1 MEPNKLDDDAPSL
14 ARLCDTGLS
23 LDPQRVALIQGERS
37 MTYAE
42 LEQRINRVANGLISL
57 GVERSERVL
66 VIFENDIRFP
76 EVLLGI
82 VRAGAVAV
90 PVNFKFPPPQH
101 IDLARDCGSRII
113 FGSAGMAESVL
124 ACLADGV
131 AEVGIVVDADRG
143 PLRSYED
150 WLASSSSERCDHGSA
165 GGDVCIQAYTS
176 GSTGRPKGVL
186 LAHRGLLRN
195 AQLLAESN
203 RIDENSRVLL
213 STPLFHMNATGA
225 GLLPCLSQGGS
236 VVILKEFDAE
246 RVIDAIETH
255 GCTYTTGV
263 PATYKLILDAARQ
276 RTQVDVSSLD
286 FIAVGSAP
294 MTRALLDELVQT
306 LPGVDVIE
314 GYGLTESGPI
324 ITMNPR
330 GRNKLG
336 TIGPALPGFECKVIG
351 SDGNILP
358 QGEAGELVVRSVCNA
373 LGYYNR
379 PDAQAER
386 FRDGWVYTGD
396 IVACDPDGWYTF
408 RGRVDDQMQVGG
420 ENVFPAEV
428 ENILASHP
436 EVRDVCVV
444 PVPHEVK
451 GQVPVA
457 FVVRNVGSKLGE
469 KELIDYYLERG
480 PAYSHPRHIYFIDE
494 MPLLGTGKTDL
505 QALVRQALERQAR
518 EPGSGTGPSPRA
530 H

>member
-1 MEPNKLDDDAPSL
+1 MFDDDASSL
-14 ARLCDTGLS
+14 GRLCDTGLS
-23 LDPQRVALIQGERS
+23 LDPQRVALIQDKRS

-57 GVERSERVL
+57 GVERFERVL

-90 PVNFKFPPPQH
+90 PVNFKFKPPQH
-101 IDLARDCGSRII
+101 IELARDCGSRIV

-124 ACLADGV
+124 ACLADGG
-131 AEVGIVVDADRG
+131 AEVGIVVDADSG
-143 PLRSYED
+143 PLQSYED

-165 GGDVCIQAYTS
+165 GSDVCIQAYTS
-176 GSTGRPKGVL
+176 GSTGHPKGVL
-186 LAHRGLLRN
+186 LSHRGLLLN
-195 AQLLAESN
+195 AQLQAESN

-213 STPLFHMNATGA
+213 STPLFHMNATAA

-263 PATYKLILDAARQ
+263 PATYKLILAAARQ
-276 RTQVDVSSLD
+276 RTHVDASSLE
-286 FIAVGSAP
+286 FITVGSAP
-294 MTRALLDELVQT
+294 MTPALLDELVQT

-314 GYGLTESGPI
+314 GYGLTECPI
-324 ITMNPR
+324 ITLNPR

-336 TIGPALPGFECKVIG
+336 TIGPALPGFECKVID

-358 QGEAGELVVRSVCNA
+358 QGEAGELVVRSECNA

-396 IVACDPDGWYTF
+396 IVSCDPDGWFTF
-408 RGRVDDQMQVGG
+408 IGRVDDLMEVGG
-420 ENVFPAEV
+420 EKVFPAEV
-428 ENILASHP
+428 ENILATHP
-436 EVRDVCVV
+436 EVRDVSVV
-444 PVPHEVK
+444 AVPHEVK

-457 FVVRNVGSKLGE
+457 FVVRNVGSNLSE
-469 KELIDYYLERG
+469 KELIDYYLTRG
-480 PAYSHPRHIYFIDE
+480 PAYSHPRRIYFIDE
-494 MPLLGTGKTDL
+494 MPLLATGKTDL
-505 QALVRQALERQAR
+505 QALARQAR
-518 EPGSGTGPSPRA
+518 EPGPGTRPSPLAR
-530 H
+530 

>member
-1 MEPNKLDDDAPSL
+1 MKESNMFDGDTSSL

-23 LDPQRVALIQGERS
+23 LDPQRVALIQDKQS

-57 GVERSERVL
+57 GVERFERVL

-101 IDLARDCGSRII
+101 IDLVRDCGSRIVI
-113 FGSAGMAESVL
+113 GSAGMAESVL
-124 ACLADGV
+124 ACLAEGG
-131 AEVGIVVDADRG
+131 AEVGILVDADRG
-143 PLRSYED
+143 GALRSYED
-150 WLASSSSERCDHGSA
+150 WLASSSPEHIDYSSA
-165 GGDVCIQAYTS
+165 GSDVCIQAYTS
-176 GSTGRPKGVL
+176 GSTGHPKGVL
-186 LAHRGLLRN
+186 LSHRGLLLN
-195 AQLLAESN
+195 AKLLAESN

-246 RVIDAIETH
+246 GVIDAIETH
-255 GCTYTTGV
+255 SCTYTTGV
-263 PATYKLILDAARQ
+263 PATYKLILDAARK
-276 RTQVDVSSLD
+276 RTQVDVSSLE
-286 FIAVGSAP
+286 FIEVGSAP

-324 ITMNPR
+324 ITTNPR

-336 TIGPALPGFECKVIG
+336 TIGPALPGFECKVID

-358 QGEAGELVVRSVCNA
+358 QGEAGELVVRSECNS

-379 PDAQAER
+379 PEAQAER
-386 FRDGWVYTGD
+386 FRDGWVYTAD
-396 IVACDPDGWYTF
+396 IVSCDADGWYTF

-428 ENILASHP
+428 ENILSTHP

-457 FVVRNVGSKLGE
+457 FVVRNIGSNLSE
-469 KELIDYYLERG
+469 KELIDYYIERG
-480 PAYSHPRHIYFIDE
+480 PAYSHPRHVYFIDE

-505 QALVRQALERQAR
+505 KALEKEALERQAE
-518 EPGSGTGPSPRA
+518 EPGHGR
-530 H
+530 

>member
-1 MEPNKLDDDAPSL
+1 MSDDDASSL
-14 ARLCDTGLS
+14 GRLCDAGLS
-23 LDPQRVALIQGERS
+23 LDSQRVALIQGKRS

-57 GVERSERVL
+57 GVERFERVL

-90 PVNFKFPPPQH
+90 PVNFKLQPPQH
-101 IDLARDCGSRII
+101 TDLARDCGCRFV
-113 FGSAGMAESVL
+113 FGSAGTDESVL

-131 AEVGIVVDADRG
+131 AEVGIVVDADQG

-165 GGDVCIQAYTS
+165 GSDVCIQAYTS

-195 AQLLAESN
+195 IQLQVESN
-203 RIDENSRVLL
+203 RIDKNSRVLL
-213 STPLFHMNATGA
+213 STPLFHMNAMA
-225 GLLPCLSQGGS
+225 SGLLPCLSQGGS

-246 RVIDAIETH
+246 HVIDAIETL

-263 PATYKLILDAARQ
+263 PATYKLILAAARQ
-276 RTQVDVSSLD
+276 RKHVDASSLE

-294 MTRALLDELVQT
+294 MTRALFDELVLT

-314 GYGLTESGPI
+314 GYGLTECGPI
-324 ITMNPR
+324 ITLNPR
-330 GRNKLG
+330 GRHKLG
-336 TIGPALPGFECKVIG
+336 TIGPALPGFECKVID

-358 QGEAGELVVRSVCNA
+358 QGEAGELVVRSECNA

-379 PDAQAER
+379 PDAQAKC

-396 IVACDPDGWYTF
+396 IVACDPDGWFTY
-408 RGRVDDQMQVGG
+408 RGRVDDQMNVGG

-428 ENILASHP
+428 ENILATHP

-457 FVVRNVGSKLGE
+457 FVVRNVGSTLGE
-469 KELIDYYLERG
+469 KELIDYYVERG
-480 PAYSHPRHIYFIDE
+480 PLYSHPRHIYFIDE
-494 MPLLGTGKTDL
+494 MPLSATGKTDL
-505 QALVRQALERQAR
+505 QALERQALARQAR
-518 EPGSGTGPSPRA
+518 EQGPGTEPSPPAR
-530 H
+530 

>member
-1 MEPNKLDDDAPSL
+1 MKESKIFDDHAASL
-14 ARLCDTGLS
+14 ARLCDNGLS
-23 LDPQRVALIQGERS
+23 LDPQRIALIQDKRS

-57 GVERSERVL
+57 GVEPFERVL

-90 PVNFKFPPPQH
+90 PVNFKFKLPQH
-101 IDLARDCGSRII
+101 IDLAQDCGSRII

-124 ACLADGV
+124 GCLAEGG

-150 WLASSSSERCDHGSA
+150 WLASSSPEHCDHGSA
-165 GGDVCIQAYTS
+165 GREVCIQAYTS

-186 LAHRGLLRN
+186 LSHRGLLRN
-195 AQLLAESN
+195 AQLLAEYN

-276 RTQVDVSSLD
+276 RTQVDVSSLE
-286 FIAVGSAP
+286 FITVGSAP

-336 TIGPALPGFECKVIG
+336 TIGPALPGFECKVID

-358 QGEAGELVVRSVCNA
+358 QGEAGELVVRSECNA

-386 FRDGWVYTGD
+386 FRDGWVYTAD
-396 IVACDPDGWYTF
+396 MVSCDPDGWFTF
-408 RGRVDDQMQVGG
+408 RGRVDDQIQVGG

-428 ENILASHP
+428 ENILSTNP

-444 PVPHEVK
+444 PVPHKVK

-457 FVVRNVGSKLGE
+457 FVVRKVGSKLSE
-469 KELIDYYLERG
+469 KELIDYYIERG

-494 MPLLGTGKTDL
+494 MPLLGTKKTDL
-505 QALVRQALERQAR
+505 KALQRQALERQAR
-518 EPGSGTGPSPRA
+518 ESG
-530 H
+530 

>member
-1 MEPNKLDDDAPSL
+1 MFDDDASSL

-23 LDPQRVALIQGERS
+23 LDSQRVALIQGKRS

-57 GVERSERVL
+57 GVERFERVL

-90 PVNFKFPPPQH
+90 PVNFKFKPPQH
-101 IDLARDCGSRII
+101 IDLARDCGSRIV
-113 FGSAGMAESVL
+113 FGSAGTAESVL

-150 WLASSSSERCDHGSA
+150 WLASSSPERCDHGSA
-165 GGDVCIQAYTS
+165 GSDVCIQAYTS

-195 AQLLAESN
+195 VQLQAESN

-213 STPLFHMNATGA
+213 STPLFHMNATAA

-263 PATYKLILDAARQ
+263 PATYKLILAAARQ
-276 RTQVDVSSLD
+276 RTHVDASSLE

-324 ITMNPR
+324 ITLNPR

-336 TIGPALPGFECKVIG
+336 TIGPALPGFECKVID

-358 QGEAGELVVRSVCNA
+358 QGEAGELVVRSECNA

-386 FRDGWVYTGD
+386 FRDGWVLYRGYRG
-396 IVACDPDGWYTF
+396 VRPRRLVHLQGARRRPDE
-408 RGRVDDQMQVGG
+408 RGR
-420 ENVFPAEV
+420 
-428 ENILASHP
+428 
-436 EVRDVCVV
+436 R
-444 PVPHEVK
+444 
-451 GQVPVA
+451 
-457 FVVRNVGSKLGE
+457 
-469 KELIDYYLERG
+469 ERLPG
-480 PAYSHPRHIYFIDE
+480 RSREHPRHSSGSAGRLCRSCPPRGE
-494 MPLLGTGKTDL
+494 G
-505 QALVRQALERQAR
+505 
-518 EPGSGTGPSPRA
+518 PGSGGLRRAQRRVEPRREGTHRLLHDARTRVFPSAPYLLHRRDA
-530 H
+530 ALGDRENRPAGS

>member
-1 MEPNKLDDDAPSL
+1 MFDDDASSL

-23 LDPQRVALIQGERS
+23 LDSQRVALIQGKRS

-57 GVERSERVL
+57 GVERFERVL

-90 PVNFKFPPPQH
+90 PVNFKLQPPQH
-101 IDLARDCGSRII
+101 IDLARDCGSRIV
-113 FGSAGMAESVL
+113 FGSAGKAESVL
-124 ACLADGV
+124 ACLADGG
-131 AEVGIVVDADRG
+131 AEVGIVVDADRA

-150 WLASSSSERCDHGSA
+150 WLASSSPERCDHGSA
-165 GGDVCIQAYTS
+165 GSDVCIQAYTS

-186 LAHRGLLRN
+186 LSHHGLLRN

-213 STPLFHMNATGA
+213 STPLFHMNATAA
-225 GLLPCLSQGGS
+225 GLLPCLIQGGS
-236 VVILKEFDAE
+236 VVILKKFDAE
-246 RVIDAIETH
+246 RVLDAIETL

-263 PATYKLILDAARQ
+263 PASYELILAAARQ
-276 RTQVDVSSLD
+276 RTHVDTSSLE
-286 FIAVGSAP
+286 FINVGSAP
-294 MTRALLDELVQT
+294 VTRSLLDELVLA

-314 GYGLTESGPI
+314 GYGLTECPV
-324 ITMNPR
+324 ITLNPR

-336 TIGPALPGFECKVIG
+336 TIGPALPGFECKVID
-351 SDGNILP
+351 SDGNIVP
-358 QGEAGELVVRSVCNA
+358 QGEEGELVVRSECNA
-373 LGYYNR
+373 LGYHNR

-396 IVACDPDGWYTF
+396 IVSCDPDGWFTY
-408 RGRVDDQMQVGG
+408 RGRVDDQMNVGG

-428 ENILASHP
+428 ENILATHP
-436 EVRDVCVV
+436 EVRNVCVV

-457 FVVRNVGSKLGE
+457 FVVRNVESNLGE
-469 KELIDYYLERG
+469 KELIDYYIARG
-480 PAYSHPRHIYFIDE
+480 SAYSHPRRIYFIDE
-494 MPLLGTGKTDL
+494 MPLLASGKTD
-505 QALVRQALERQAR
+505 RQALARQAR
-518 EPGSGTGPSPRA
+518 EPGPGTGPSPLAR
-530 H
+530 

>member
-1 MEPNKLDDDAPSL
+1 MFDDDASSL

-23 LDPQRVALIQGERS
+23 LDPQRVALIQGKRS

-57 GVERSERVL
+57 GVERFERVL

-101 IDLARDCGSRII
+101 IELARDCGSRIV

-124 ACLADGV
+124 ACLADGG
-131 AEVGIVVDADRG
+131 AEIGIVVDADQD
-143 PLRSYED
+143 PLHSYEE
-150 WLASSSSERCDHGSA
+150 WLASSSPEPIDYSSA
-165 GGDVCIQAYTS
+165 GSDVCIQAYTS
-176 GSTGRPKGVL
+176 GSTGHPKGVL
-186 LAHRGLLRN
+186 LSHRGLLLN
-195 AQLLAESN
+195 AKLQAESN
-203 RIDENSRVLL
+203 RIDQHSRALL

-225 GLLPCLSQGGS
+225 GLLPCLIQGGS
-236 VVILKEFDAE
+236 VVILKEFDADL
-246 RVIDAIETH
+246 VIDAIETF

-263 PATYKLILDAARQ
+263 PATYKLILDAVRK
-276 RTQVDVSSLD
+276 RTHVDASSLE

-294 MTRALLDELVQT
+294 MTPALLDELVKT

-324 ITMNPR
+324 ITLNPR
-330 GRNKLG
+330 GQNKLG
-336 TIGPALPGFECKVIG
+336 TIGPALPGYECKVID

-358 QGEAGELVVRSVCNA
+358 QGEAGQLVVRSECNA

-379 PDAQAER
+379 PEAQAER

-396 IVACDPDGWYTF
+396 MVSCGPDGWYTF
-408 RGRVDDQMQVGG
+408 SGRVDDQMEVGG

-428 ENILASHP
+428 ENILATHP
-436 EVRDVCVV
+436 DVRDVCVV
-444 PVPHEVK
+444 PVPHKVK

-457 FVVRNVGSKLGE
+457 FVVRKIGSNLSE
-469 KELIDYYLERG
+469 KELIDYYMTLG

-494 MPLLGTGKTDL
+494 MPLLGTDKVDL
-505 QALVRQALERQAR
+505 KALEKQALERQAE
-518 EPGSGTGPSPRA
+518 EPDTRK
-530 H
+530 

>member
-1 MEPNKLDDDAPSL
+1 MFDDDASSL

-23 LDPQRVALIQGERS
+23 LDPQRVALIQDKRS

-57 GVERSERVL
+57 GVERFERVL

-90 PVNFKFPPPQH
+90 PVNFKFKLPQY
-101 IDLARDCGSRII
+101 IDLARDCGSRIV

-124 ACLADGV
+124 ACLADGG
-131 AEVGIVVDADRG
+131 AEVGIVVDADSG
-143 PLRSYED
+143 PLQSYED

-165 GGDVCIQAYTS
+165 GSDVCIQAYTS
-176 GSTGRPKGVL
+176 GSTGHPKGVL
-186 LAHRGLLRN
+186 LSHRGLLLN
-195 AQLLAESN
+195 AQLQAESN

-213 STPLFHMNATGA
+213 STPLFHMNATAA

-236 VVILKEFDAE
+236 VVILMEFDAE
-246 RVIDAIETH
+246 RVLDAIETH

-276 RTQVDVSSLD
+276 RTHVDVSSLE

-294 MTRALLDELVQT
+294 MTPALLDELVQT

-314 GYGLTESGPI
+314 GYGLTECPI
-324 ITMNPR
+324 ITLNPR

-336 TIGPALPGFECKVIG
+336 TIGPALPGFECKVID

-358 QGEAGELVVRSVCNA
+358 QGEAGELVVRSECNA

-396 IVACDPDGWYTF
+396 IVSCDPDGWYTF
-408 RGRVDDQMQVGG
+408 SGRVDDLMEVGG
-420 ENVFPAEV
+420 EKVFPAEV
-428 ENILASHP
+428 ENILATHP
-436 EVRDVCVV
+436 EVRDVSVV
-444 PVPHEVK
+444 AVPHEVK

-457 FVVRNVGSKLGE
+457 FVVRNVGSNLSE
-469 KELIDYYLERG
+469 KELIDYYLTRG

-494 MPLLGTGKTDL
+494 MPLLATGKTDL
-505 QALVRQALERQAR
+505 QALET
-518 EPGSGTGPSPRA
+518 GS
-530 H
+530 